1 MSTDGT
7 TSLREQLT
15 TRIENTLT
23 HRAELNGRGL
33 ILHFRL
39 ILRDLPFAGQP
50 ALLGDEQRA
59 ALDRL
64 VERAARRDIK
74 IFSIVG
80 HASRPG
86 TDAYN
91 ADLSRRRAEAAEAYL
106 AQQIDAHPELDST
119 LYQDIRV
126 RWRGEEDA
134 TGATDDPTADSDN
147 PLDRRVEIGYRLKI
161 IFPQPPGANVP
172 RSRFWKV
179 DFAAGG
185 GTGYSGGNDGANDHR
200 SIGVEFGVGTLTMLP
215 DTEIGQD
222 QTLQK
227 PLTYESLGISIGLLS
242 MLKKLSFLSR
252 FPRVRR
258 LLEALDDDLPGTD
271 TYTHTANLLKNA
283 GFALDIQ
290 SDGGEFY
297 TDEPL
302 SFEEMADFNFSCVAG
317 NVSLFGTASGQ
328 LVLLHSPNFFSSTVI
343 YGGGIAIAFPDA
355 SLNFVPVAAVQVS
368 I

>member
-1 MSTDGT
+1 MSTDET
-7 TSLREQLT
+7 ASLREQLT
-15 TRIENTLT
+15 SRIENTLT
-23 HRAELNGRGL
+23 HRAELDGKAL
-33 ILHFRL
+33 ILHFRMV
-39 ILRDLPFAGQP
+39 LRDLPFAGQP

-64 VERAARRDIK
+64 VERAAHRDLK

-86 TDAYN
+86 TGAYN
-91 ADLSRRRAEAAEAYL
+91 AELSRRRAEATEAYL
-106 AQQIDAHPELDST
+106 VQRIDAHAGLDST
-119 LYQDIRV
+119 LYENIQV

-134 TGATDDPTADSDN
+134 AGDAGDPAADSDN
-147 PLDRRVEIGYRLKI
+147 PMHRRVEISYRLKI
-161 IFPQPPGANVP
+161 VFPQPPGANVP

-179 DFAAGG
+179 DFGAGG
-185 GTGYSGGNDGANDHR
+185 GTGYSGNNDDNEHR
-200 SIGVEFGVGTLTMLP
+200 SIGVEIGIGTLTMLP

-242 MLKKLSFLSR
+242 MLKKLSFLTR

-258 LLEALDDDLPGTD
+258 LLEALDDDLPGSD

-283 GFALDIQ
+283 GFALDIR

-302 SFEEMADFNFSCVAG
+302 SFEEMADFNFSCIAG
-317 NVSLFGTASGQ
+317 NVSLFGAASGQ

-355 SLNFVPVAAVQVS
+355 SLNFVPVAAVQVNL
-368 I
+368 